1 MKILILSCNT
11 GEGHNSCARAISE
24 ELERKGDWGYIADGL
39 AFLSTG
45 TSKFVSGWH
54 TRLYRYFPRLYGKGY
69 EYAEK
74 HPMNIKKHT
83 AAYRMIRRG
92 ASRLRKVIKAGGY
105 DGVICTHLFPAM
117 MVTGLVKKGT
127 VTIPACFVATDYTA
141 SPGCEKVSLPTITP
155 HPDLTGEFQAV
166 GIPAENILAYGIP
179 VRSMFTEK
187 TDKAE
192 AKRKAGLDPERLHMV
207 IMGGSMGCGPM
218 EDVLAEAKH
227 LADAGVK
234 ECIVIA
240 QDITRYGIDL
250 YGEKKLAA
258 LLRELCKLDF
268 RWIRLHYLYPDEF
281 TDELI
286 DTIAAEEKVLPY
298 LDIPIQHCNDRVL
311 KAMNRRG
318 DKAEL
323 LALFREL
330 RARIPNLVLR
340 TSLITGLPFEDEA
353 AFEELCEFLQEVRIE
368 RAGVFPYSPEEGTPA
383 ARMLNRVDTAEAE
396 RRAELVVDVQSRIM
410 DDFNDSRMGTVAE
423 VLCDGFDQEA
433 MQFVGRSYAESP
445 DIDGRIYF
453 TADHEVE
460 AGEFVPVRITGTMD
474 GELTGELA
482 E

>member
-92 ASRLRKVIKAGGY
+92 AKRLRKVIKAGGY

-141 SPGCEKVSLPTITP
+141 SPGCEKVGLPTITP

-218 EDVLAEAKH
+218 EDVLAEIA
-227 LADAGVK
+227 AGMPENIELTVICGTNKQTAEKLRRRHGENPRVHIRGYVK
-234 ECIVIA
+234 DMSLMLDSA
-240 QDITRYGIDL
+240 DL
-250 YGEKKLAA
+250 YLTKPGGISVTEAAEK
-258 LLRELCKLDF
+258 
-268 RWIRLHYLYPDEF
+268 RLPMI
-281 TDELI
+281 LI
-286 DTIAAEEKVLPY
+286 DTVAGCEDYNLQFFVNLGAAKTADSEEAIAALC
-298 LDIPIQHCNDRVL
+298 LDTLRSDGALCEMSAAYDRREAANGARYICDIL
-311 KAMNRRG
+311 
-318 DKAEL
+318 DPPQKAE
-323 LALFREL
+323 
-330 RARIPNLVLR
+330 
-340 TSLITGLPFEDEA
+340 
-353 AFEELCEFLQEVRIE
+353 
-368 RAGVFPYSPEEGTPA
+368 
-383 ARMLNRVDTAEAE
+383 
-396 RRAELVVDVQSRIM
+396 
-410 DDFNDSRMGTVAE
+410 
-423 VLCDGFDQEA
+423 
-433 MQFVGRSYAESP
+433 
-445 DIDGRIYF
+445 
-453 TADHEVE
+453 
-460 AGEFVPVRITGTMD
+460 GE
-474 GELTGELA
+474 
-482 E
+482 

>member
-11 GEGHNSCARAISE
+11 GEGHNSCPRAISE
-24 ELERKGDWGYIADGL
+24 ELERKGDWGYIAEGL

-92 ASRLRKVIKAGGY
+92 AKRLRKVIKAGGY

-218 EDVLAEAKH
+218 EDVLAEIA
-227 LADAGVK
+227 AGMPENIELTVICGTNKQTAEKLRRRHGENPRVHIRGYVK
-234 ECIVIA
+234 DMSLMLDSA
-240 QDITRYGIDL
+240 DL
-250 YGEKKLAA
+250 YLTKAGGISTTEAA
-258 LLRELCKLDF
+258 IKGVPLVLDGDLTLLIQKGDEQGVQLV
-268 RWIRLHYLYPDEF
+268 PDLPEAV
-281 TDELI
+281 EAP
-286 DTIAAEEKVLPY
+286 IAAGQEVGGVQVVV
-298 LDIPIQHCNDRVL
+298 DGRAV
-311 KAMNRRG
+311 
-318 DKAEL
+318 
-323 LALFREL
+323 
-330 RARIPNLVLR
+330 ARIPV
-340 TSLITGLPFEDEA
+340 
-353 AFEELCEFLQEVRIE
+353 V
-368 RAGVFPYSPEEGTPA
+368 
-383 ARMLNRVDTAEAE
+383 AE
-396 RRAELVVDVQSRIM
+396 REVTAKGLKNALQRVV
-410 DDFNDSRMGTVAE
+410 G
-423 VLCDGFDQEA
+423 LWG
-433 MQFVGRSYAESP
+433 
-445 DIDGRIYF
+445 
-453 TADHEVE
+453 
-460 AGEFVPVRITGTMD
+460 
-474 GELTGELA
+474 L
-482 E
+482 

>member
-92 ASRLRKVIKAGGY
+92 ARRLRKVIKAGGY

-141 SPGCEKVSLPTITP
+141 SPGCEKVGLPTITP

-218 EDVLAEAKH
+218 EDVLAEIAAGMPENIELTVICGTNKQTAEKLRRRH
-227 LADAGVK
+227 GENPRVHIRGYVKDMSLMLDSADLYLTKAGGISTTEAAIKGVPLVLADAVGGCESRNLEFFVEHGAAVTAK
-234 ECIVIA
+234 TEELGRLCVSLLEDRRRLDAMA
-240 QDITRYGIDL
+240 QAI
-250 YGEKKLAA
+250 EW
-258 LLRELCKLDF
+258 LRMED
-268 RWIRLHYLYPDEF
+268 
-281 TDELI
+281 
-286 DTIAAEEKVLPY
+286 AAEKICDY
-298 LDIPIQHCNDRVL
+298 MRQRVG
-311 KAMNRRG
+311 K
-318 DKAEL
+318 
-323 LALFREL
+323 
-330 RARIPNLVLR
+330 
-340 TSLITGLPFEDEA
+340 
-353 AFEELCEFLQEVRIE
+353 
-368 RAGVFPYSPEEGTPA
+368 
-383 ARMLNRVDTAEAE
+383 
-396 RRAELVVDVQSRIM
+396 
-410 DDFNDSRMGTVAE
+410 
-423 VLCDGFDQEA
+423 
-433 MQFVGRSYAESP
+433 
-445 DIDGRIYF
+445 
-453 TADHEVE
+453 
-460 AGEFVPVRITGTMD
+460 
-474 GELTGELA
+474 
-482 E
+482 